1 MNRRPTAP
9 CGFDDLQLEKGTGE
23 SSFNLVENSTF
34 LQGTANWESE
44 NGKAVTWNYGGPS
57 GYERC
62 AKAPGT
68 TEERYKNII
77 QSLEVSGKAGDVFHF
92 GMWVSADSAPIDN
105 DTKTDDAYWPAFKI
119 VLHYYDTISGS
130 WKGCV
135 TKNCNPD
142 LKGSWQFVTS
152 EAVIP
157 VNYSRLAIH
166 LIYDHN
172 VNNAYITGAFCYKEA
187 YGQTYDYDSQGNVVS
202 SVDLANTRSDFA
214 YYGSVMGKL
223 LNPSGS
229 RYLYTY
235 DEKQQLTYALSSDGQ
250 QYSFTYDAKGNIT
263 NAVVTARKPA
273 TVLETGK
280 EYYIFNAFSGAG
292 AGQRLARDEPEGQHV
307 PVYARGAGAALA
319 AGGRCRR
326 DRRIQ
331 AQSNAV

>member
-1 MNRRPTAP
+1 MAGFEPQAYGTVW
-9 CGFDDLQLEKGTGE
+9 FDDLQLEKGTGE
-23 SSFNLVENSTF
+23 SSFNLVENFTF

-157 VNYSRLAIH
+157 VN
-166 LIYDHN
+166 
-172 VNNAYITGAFCYKEA
+172 
-187 YGQTYDYDSQGNVVS
+187 
-202 SVDLANTRSDFA
+202 
-214 YYGSVMGKL
+214 
-223 LNPSGS
+223 
-229 RYLYTY
+229 
-235 DEKQQLTYALSSDGQ
+235 
-250 QYSFTYDAKGNIT
+250 
-263 NAVVTARKPA
+263 
-273 TVLETGK
+273 
-280 EYYIFNAFSGAG
+280 
-292 AGQRLARDEPEGQHV
+292 
-307 PVYARGAGAALA
+307 
-319 AGGRCRR
+319 
-326 DRRIQ
+326 
-331 AQSNAV
+331 